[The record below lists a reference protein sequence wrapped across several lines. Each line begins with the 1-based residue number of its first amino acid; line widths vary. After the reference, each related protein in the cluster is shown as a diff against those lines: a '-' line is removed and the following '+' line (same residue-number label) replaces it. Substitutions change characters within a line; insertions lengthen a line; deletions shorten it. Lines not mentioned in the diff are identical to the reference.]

1 MRRTWLAVLLL
12 VLGCKEDAPKVHRV
26 ELHKVKADT
35 IELLP
40 LEGTPPH
47 CLAFSISQSGVV
59 RQLTMTEDNMSA
71 DCAPG
76 RQVGNG
82 EPFRIPA
89 REGKVRIYVLF
100 SDQKLEAQPIA
111 DQIHEFASKPDLTVL
126 DLRAPGHVVT
136 DMVEFV
142 PEGAR

>member
-1 MRRTWLAVLLL
+1 MRRTILAFLFLA
-12 VLGCKEDAPKVHRV
+12 LGCKEPTKVHRV
-26 ELHKVKADT
+26 ELNKVKADT
-35 IELLP
+35 IELIP

-59 RQLTMTEDNMSA
+59 RQLTMNEENTSA
-71 DCAPG
+71 DCTPG
-76 RQVGNG
+76 RPIGNG

-111 DQIHEFASKPDLTVL
+111 DQIHEFAGKPDLTVL
-126 DLRAPGHVVT
+126 DLRAPGRVFT

-142 PEGAR
+142 PEAPR

>member
-12 VLGCKEDAPKVHRV
+12 ALGCKETAQKVHRV
-26 ELHKVKADT
+26 ELHKVKGDLV
-35 IELLP
+35 ELIP

-59 RQLTMTEDNMSA
+59 RQLTMNEDNLSA

-76 RQVGNG
+76 RPIGNG

-126 DLRAPGHVVT
+126 DLRAPGRVVT
-136 DMVEFV
+136 DMIEFV
-142 PEGAR
+142 PDAAR